1 MKTNI
6 EKEYKL
12 LVTKEQFEQLVSLYE
27 PIFFHKQVNTY
38 YDTTDHRIADL
49 HGAMRIRE
57 IDGHFIFT
65 LKLWKNQQ
73 LYEYECEVKNNSI
86 EALQNEQIVMLL
98 KEHGI
103 YGEMTVLTSL
113 TTYRGEVISNDAIL
127 CFDHSLYNGIEDFE
141 IEYEYRREH
150 DGRRAFQTIL
160 VPLHIQYEKN
170 CISKIQRALQSLSQ

>member
-1 MKTNI
+1 
-6 EKEYKL
+6 
-12 LVTKEQFEQLVSLYE
+12 
-27 PIFFHKQVNTY
+27 
-38 YDTTDHRIADL
+38 
-49 HGAMRIRE
+49 
-57 IDGHFIFT
+57 
-65 LKLWKNQQ
+65 
-73 LYEYECEVKNNSI
+73 
-86 EALQNEQIVMLL
+86 MLL

-141 IEYEYRREH
+141 IEYEYRR
-150 DGRRAFQTIL
+150 AFQTIL

>member
-1 MKTNI
+1 
-6 EKEYKL
+6 
-12 LVTKEQFEQLVSLYE
+12 
-27 PIFFHKQVNTY
+27 
-38 YDTTDHRIADL
+38 
-49 HGAMRIRE
+49 MRIRE
-57 IDGHFIFT
+57 IDEHFIFT
-65 LKLWKNQQ
+65 LKLWKKQQ

-113 TTYRGEVISNDAIL
+113 TTYRGEVISNYAIL

-150 DGRRAFQTIL
+150 DGRRAF
-160 VPLHIQYEKN
+160 K
-170 CISKIQRALQSLSQ
+170 QS

>member
-27 PIFFHKQVNTY
+27 PISFHKQVNTY
-38 YDTTDHRIADL
+38 YDTIDHRIEKL

-57 IDGHFIFT
+57 INGYFLFT
-65 LKLWKNQQ
+65 LKLWKKQQ
-73 LYEYECEVKNNSI
+73 LYEYECEVESNSI
-86 EALQNEQIVMLL
+86 EALQTDKISKLL
-98 KEHGI
+98 KEHDI
-103 YGEMTVLTSL
+103 YGDFTMLTSL
-113 TTYRGEVISNDAIL
+113 TTYRGEVIRDDAVL

-150 DGRRAFQTIL
+150 DGRRAFQAIL
-160 VPLHIQYEKN
+160 APLHIQYEKN
-170 CISKIQRALQSLSQ
+170 CISKIQRALQSLSK